1 MQWLNI
7 IKCPVA
13 IFHAEVD
20 HVAPIAAS
28 EKMVED
34 ARKSG
39 KSNVKLIR
47 FKEPGLGHIG
57 ISKHADFPKVVR
69 NAVVE
74 AHEYF
79 KNGNSKL

>member
-1 MQWLNI
+1 M
-7 IKCPVA
+7 IKCPVT

-20 HVAPIAAS
+20 HVAPIAGA
-28 EKMVED
+28 EKLVED
-34 ARKSG
+34 AKKSG

-57 ISKHADFPKVVR
+57 ISKHVDFPKVVR
-69 NAVVE
+69 NAVVQ

-79 KNGNSKL
+79 KNSDSNL